1 MNSRTGESSMIRSE
15 RTRLVTDRYD
25 RLPLAAQ
32 IVVSRREWQWMAES
46 ERVRLVSDM
55 CTPPWIDRC

>member
-1 MNSRTGESSMIRSE
+1 
-15 RTRLVTDRYD
+15 VTDRYD